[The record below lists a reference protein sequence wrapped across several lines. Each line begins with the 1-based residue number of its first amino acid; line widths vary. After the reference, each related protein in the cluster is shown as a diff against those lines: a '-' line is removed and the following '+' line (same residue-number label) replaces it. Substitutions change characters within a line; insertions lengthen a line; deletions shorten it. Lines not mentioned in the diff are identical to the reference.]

1 MNTARPA
8 IPEADLLAIADRVE
22 VVAGKV
28 VPMSPVGGLH
38 QIVSGNVY
46 DILRA
51 FAVRHKLGW
60 VVSDGLLFLLERDS
74 VGVRGARVPDVAYIR
89 RERIPK
95 DWDLQK
101 PFPSAPD
108 LAVEVMS
115 PSDTAGEVMER
126 VQDYLRAN
134 TQEVWVLYPN
144 TRQLLRH
151 MQGEAVV
158 YRYEAGDSFTSPLFA
173 GLTLD
178 IDSFFN
184 VPDWLFEAD

>member
-1 MNTARPA
+1 MNPTRTA
-8 IPEADLLAIADRVE
+8 IPEAELLAITDRVE
-22 VVAGKV
+22 VIAGKV

-46 DILRA
+46 DVLRP

-60 VVSDGLLFLLERDS
+60 VVSDGLLFLLAHDN

-95 DWDLQK
+95 GWDLQK
-101 PFPSAPD
+101 PFPYAPD

-115 PSDTAGEVMER
+115 PSDTASDVMAR
-126 VQDYLRAN
+126 VDDYLTAD

-144 TRQLLRH
+144 TRQLMRHLRA
-151 MQGEAVV
+151 EAVV
-158 YRYEAGDSFTSPLFA
+158 YRYEAGDSFTSPLFE
-173 GLTLD
+173 GLTLALD
-178 IDSFFN
+178 AFFHI
-184 VPDWLFEAD
+184 PDWLFEAE